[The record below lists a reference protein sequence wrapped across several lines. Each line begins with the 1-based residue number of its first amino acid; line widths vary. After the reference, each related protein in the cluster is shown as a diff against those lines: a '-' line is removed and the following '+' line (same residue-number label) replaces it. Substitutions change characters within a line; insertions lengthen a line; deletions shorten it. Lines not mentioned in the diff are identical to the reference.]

1 MPTQYL
7 SGPKTLTRER
17 ARYEVHML
25 ADQLTPGGSLTDAFG
40 RLRTSSPFTI
50 FDSQYRYG
58 DNGKWDTLT
67 ATNGSATH
75 VTTEN
80 VMALAVTNE
89 SGSKVIRETRRVM
102 PYQPGKS
109 LLILASFCLGTL
121 KANVRQRVG
130 YFGNDDGIFL
140 EADGETVSL
149 KIRSRSLNTTLT
161 AARTEWNGDKFDGTG
176 YSGRTIDF
184 SKAQIF
190 WMDIEWLGVGDVRC
204 GFVVDGHLIV
214 AHTFHNDNVRTTTYM
229 STACL
234 PIRYEIEN
242 LAATSGSTTM
252 KQVCSSVISEGGYE
266 PITKQWAATRTT
278 AIASTSVA
286 NGYAPVVSLRLKS
299 GYTDSIVL
307 PSQVHILGTGNG
319 IIYEY
324 ALIRNASITGGSW
337 TTHTGSGSVLEYN
350 ISATSMTGGIVEESG
365 LFESSNQSRQIINEN
380 LQYAFEQQLGR
391 TIGGA
396 SDTFTLGVR
405 HLSTGGGNV
414 YGTLNWNSIL

>member
-1 MPTQYL
+1 
-7 SGPKTLTRER
+7 
-17 ARYEVHML
+17 ML

-58 DNGKWDTLT
+58 DNDKWDTLT

-121 KANVRQRVG
+121 KANLRQRVG
-130 YFGNDDGIFL
+130 YFGANDGVFL
-140 EADGETVSL
+140 EASGETISL
-149 KIRSRSLNTTLT
+149 QLRSRSLNTTFS
-161 AARTEWNGDKFDGTG
+161 APQNEWNGDKFDGTG

-266 PITKQWAATRTT
+266 PITKQWAATRT
-278 AIASTSVA
+278 ALIASTSVA
-286 NGYAPVVSLRLKS
+286 AGYAPVVSIRLKS

-307 PSQVHILGTGNG
+307 PSQVHVAGTGNSS
-319 IIYEY
+319 IYEY
-324 ALIRNASITGGSW
+324 ACMRNASITGGDW
-337 TTHTGSGSVLEYN
+337 VTHTGTGGILEYN
-350 ISATSMTGGIVEESG
+350 ITATSMTGGTVEDSG
-365 LFESSNQSRQIINEN
+365 IFVGGNQSRAMVNVN
-380 LQYAFEQQLGR
+380 LATTFEQQLGR
-391 TIGGA
+391 TIGGV
-396 SDTFTLGVR
+396 SDTFTLAVR
-405 HLSTGGGNV
+405 HLASGGDV
-414 YGTLNWNSIL
+414 YGTLNWNSLLR

>member
-1 MPTQYL
+1 
-7 SGPKTLTRER
+7 
-17 ARYEVHML
+17 ML

-67 ATNGSATH
+67 ATNGTATH

-121 KANVRQRVG
+121 KANVRQRIG

-149 KIRSRSLNTTLT
+149 KIRSRSLNTTFS
-161 AARTEWNGDKFDGTG
+161 APQSEWNGDKFDGTG

-266 PITKQWAATRTT
+266 QITKQWAATRT
-278 AIASTSVA
+278 APIASTSVA
-286 NGYAPVVSLRLKS
+286 NGYAPVVSLQLKA
-299 GYTDSIVL
+299 GYTDAIVL
-307 PSQVHILGTGNG
+307 PSQIHIIGDGNSST
-319 IIYEY
+319 YEY
-324 ALIRNASITGGSW
+324 ACIRNATITGGSW
-337 TTHTGSGSVLEYN
+337 VTHTGSGGVLEYN
-350 ISATSMTGGIVEESG
+350 ITATSMTGGTVEDSG
-365 LFESSNQSRQIINEN
+365 IFSSSNQSSALINAY
-380 LQYAFEQQLGR
+380 LASTFEQQIGR
-391 TIGGA
+391 TIGGV
-396 SDTFTLGVR
+396 SDTFTLAVR
-405 HLSTGGGNV
+405 HLATGGNV
-414 YGTLNWNSIL
+414 FGTLNWNSIL